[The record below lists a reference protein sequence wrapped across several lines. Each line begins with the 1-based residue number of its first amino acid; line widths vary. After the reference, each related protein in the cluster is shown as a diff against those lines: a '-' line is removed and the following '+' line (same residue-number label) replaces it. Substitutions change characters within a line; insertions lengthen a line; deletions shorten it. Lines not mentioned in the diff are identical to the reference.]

1 MWVSFCENSPVIAFG
16 GHSNSETWSWYFP
29 SCVLL
34 IYFIYFVMI
43 PRLKQIIYGFVLW
56 WWKDTIPIYGYLRGT
71 RHWVV
76 TRLMDDPGAIVIGH
90 SVATSD
96 DINIVSTVNNH
107 QRQDQTQDRGLI
119 SWYLCCVLINS
130 LGIYSTSLWLLN
142 LVLNWCKKFIKQ
154 PTVCSLH
161 NLKSDCHKMTNTA
174 VTEHY
179 PRLGLFAALI
189 YWAVSC
195 EGGWGVTPR
204 FPKHGAT

>member
-1 MWVSFCENSPVIAFG
+1 MCIVNI
-16 GHSNSETWSWYFP
+16 
-29 SCVLL
+29 L
-34 IYFIYFVMI
+34 YFVMI
-43 PRLKQIIYGFVLW
+43 PRLNQIIYGFVLW
-56 WWKDTIPIYGYLRGT
+56 WWKDTIQIYGYLRGT

-189 YWAVSC
+189 YGAVSC
-195 EGGWGVTPR
+195 
-204 FPKHGAT
+204 

>member
-1 MWVSFCENSPVIAFG
+1 MNWRPESPGF
-16 GHSNSETWSWYFP
+16 HLNYF
-29 SCVLL
+29 
-34 IYFIYFVMI
+34 
-43 PRLKQIIYGFVLW
+43 KGFVLW
-56 WWKDTIPIYGYLRGT
+56 WWKDTIQIYGYLRGT

-107 QRQDQTQDRGLI
+107 QRQDQTQDRGQI

-161 NLKSDCHKMTNTA
+161 NLKSGCHKMTNTA

-189 YWAVSC
+189 YGAVSC
-195 EGGWGVTPR
+195 EGCWVWAEQQR
-204 FPKHGAT
+204 QDFPNMERHKPCYSRAKVLLPLSIISGNGSFVYSQSPNI